1 MVFFKEFFKDWRVWA
16 TIALL
21 GALWLLSSC
30 EQPDSKTLVC
40 KAGQHDFR
48 PSPVP
53 LPFAA
58 KSLTGWAM
66 LDSSCWYNS
75 LGVDNQDWNK
85 LSGVYRW
92 VDGYK
97 NINSF
102 ILAWRPDTLQR
113 GLFSLILYENIAG
126 ANVPHESAVYK
137 VRAGEGFSF
146 WFLESGGKYTLWIN
160 GNVIGTQQ
168 NDRRYKTVAK
178 VSAWFG
184 GNRKA
189 PHDMSMQLSF

>member
-1 MVFFKEFFKDWRVWA
+1 MK
-16 TIALL
+16 
-21 GALWLLSSC
+21 
-30 EQPDSKTLVC
+30 PSKTLQYLLLGIFLLTSCAPEKTTTYVC

-53 LPFAA
+53 FPFAA
-58 KSLTGWAM
+58 KTMTGLAR

-137 VRAGEGFSF
+137 VRAGQGFSF

-168 NDRRYKTVAK
+168 NDRIYKTVSK